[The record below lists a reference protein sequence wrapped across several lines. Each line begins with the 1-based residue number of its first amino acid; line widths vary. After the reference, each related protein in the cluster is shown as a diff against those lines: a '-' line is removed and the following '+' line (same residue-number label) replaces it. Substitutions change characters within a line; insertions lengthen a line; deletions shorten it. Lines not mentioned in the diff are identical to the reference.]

1 MPPLPLSKPPLGIPF
16 TLNKA
21 SPQARGLV
29 AWWPTIAN
37 INGNRIFDRARTYH
51 AALTGNPTWGA
62 AAVVGSTLN
71 LDGSGDYADAG
82 NVTLGMSGD
91 AAYSI
96 TLWVNASAVTS
107 DGMWFSYGSANASRV
122 ISIGSNSTNFYVV
135 HYGNDHAFSVA
146 NTLNTLQH
154 VAITYNPLTSTETL
168 YIDGAAV
175 DSWTPTDLS
184 LVDGEAL
191 NIGRAVWNG
200 AIAGAC
206 KLADIR
212 LYNRALSANEVF
224 ALYAP
229 QTRWQ
234 LYQPLVGLGSYRVPD
249 PVVEPPA
256 GLTAIIAMP
265 RARSPVSA
273 RVTYAA
279 WLCNPLGY
287 RVQLIPDFVSLQYGL
302 SIKGG
307 SNFKMELSP
316 NVDTTYL
323 KDLGFV
329 EIWRKCGG
337 RTPYLEDV
345 FVIQSNPKAQAR
357 RGTRFISIEGPNVTD
372 YMLGSGSRIASF
384 IQGATGASYTTYAD
398 NAAKG
403 FVHNALGAGA
413 GNTGTSLGRDLSS
426 YFGFRVEANRSLG
439 PEITEDGYQKPLSD
453 VLASIAKKS
462 EEATSSP
469 RRLYYIIRPY
479 SFNPLRFEFV
489 TLVDYFGRYR
499 GFTSASP
506 VILSPMF
513 GSVSSVDREN
523 DHREEVTSVF
533 ITYLSKASTT
543 RITDTARRDI
553 APLGFREAYKDAT
566 ASADETAA
574 QDEARSVLNDGKP
587 RNLTRMRIVSSANQ
601 RYGVDYYVG
610 DVVGAL
616 ALGGRW
622 EGEIQ
627 GVSVG
632 VGKAAGLDEVQVRVD
647 DWQALT

>member
-1 MPPLPLSKPPLGIPF
+1 VAIDTREKRASVLGYVGRTVVAPPLP
-16 TLNKA
+16 
-21 SPQARGLV
+21 
-29 AWWPTIAN
+29 
-37 INGNRIFDRARTYH
+37 
-51 AALTGNPTWGA
+51 
-62 AAVVGSTLN
+62 
-71 LDGSGDYADAG
+71 
-82 NVTLGMSGD
+82 D
-91 AAYSI
+91 AAI
-96 TLWVNASAVTS
+96 DTS
-107 DGMWFSYGSANASRV
+107 DRPHLLGLYSGLTY
-122 ISIGSNSTNFYVV
+122 ST
-135 HYGNDHAFSVA
+135 
-146 NTLNTLQH
+146 
-154 VAITYNPLTSTETL
+154 
-168 YIDGAAV
+168 
-175 DSWTPTDLS
+175 
-184 LVDGEAL
+184 
-191 NIGRAVWNG
+191 
-200 AIAGAC
+200 
-206 KLADIR
+206 
-212 LYNRALSANEVF
+212 
-224 ALYAP
+224 
-229 QTRWQ
+229 
-234 LYQPLVGLGSYRVPD
+234 
-249 PVVEPPA
+249 A
-256 GLTAIIAMP
+256 GLTAIVAMP
-265 RARSPVSA
+265 RARVPVSA

-329 EIWRKCGG
+329 EIWRKVGG

-345 FVIQSNPKAQAR
+345 FVIQSNPQAQAR

-469 RRLYYIIRPY
+469 RRLYYLIRPY

-489 TLVDYFGRYR
+489 TQVDYFGRYR

-566 ASADETAA
+566 ASADEEAA

-587 RNLTRMRIVSSANQ
+587 RNLTRMRIVSSAHQ
-601 RYGVDYYVG
+601 RYGVDYFVG
-610 DVVGAL
+610 DVIGAL

-627 GVSVG
+627 GMSVG